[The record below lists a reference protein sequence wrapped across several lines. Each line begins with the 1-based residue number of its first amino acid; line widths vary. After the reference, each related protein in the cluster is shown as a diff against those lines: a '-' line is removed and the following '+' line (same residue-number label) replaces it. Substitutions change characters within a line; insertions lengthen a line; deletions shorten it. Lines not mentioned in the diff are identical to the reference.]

1 MENLEQRRAAHAL
14 AKAADC
20 RRRQGEGDCLS
31 GYPGLLINNGLLA
44 CLAFSQ
50 EKEGQ
55 HLRVAN
61 AIAYHL
67 DKMEIC
73 ERIGGGQ
80 ADAPWLLRYLSGQQ
94 NGPNNPP
101 ATAHTLRRA
110 TDEALAFLG
119 YLKRFAKTSLAAPAP
134 AQP

>member
-14 AKAADC
+14 EKCPDC
-20 RRRQGEGDCLS
+20 RKREGEGDCLS
-31 GYPGLLINNGLLA
+31 GYPGLIINNGLLA
-44 CLAFSQ
+44 CLAFSL

-55 HLRVAN
+55 HQRVAD

-67 DKMEIC
+67 DEMKIC
-73 ERIGGGQ
+73 ERSGGGQ
-80 ADAPWLLRYLSGQQ
+80 ADAAWLLRYLGSDQ
-94 NGPNNPP
+94 

-119 YLKRFAKTSLAAPAP
+119 YLKRFVKTPLANARP
-134 AQP
+134 